1 MEAQR
6 DNVFTMCQ
14 RRFLIESMTMFNKK
28 SVINELFDYISETEN
43 ALDERKPQKDLKK
56 QWQLEIALARIAIII
71 LKGIE
76 CE

>member
-1 MEAQR
+1 
-6 DNVFTMCQ
+6 
-14 RRFLIESMTMFNKK
+14 MTMFNKK